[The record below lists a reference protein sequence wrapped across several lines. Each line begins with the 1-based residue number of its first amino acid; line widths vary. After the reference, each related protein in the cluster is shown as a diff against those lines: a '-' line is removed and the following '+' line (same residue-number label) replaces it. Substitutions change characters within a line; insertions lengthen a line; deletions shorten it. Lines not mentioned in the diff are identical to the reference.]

1 MTLVSYDDYHRQKK
15 VILTVAT
22 TGAIHGKNAN
32 PNLPEQ
38 PEEIARQVAACEE
51 LGASIAHV
59 HGRNEHGENDA
70 SRLQAVNDAIRE
82 HCDDII
88 IQNTTGGQSPYEQ
101 RVAGIRTDP
110 PPEMASLDMGPFKR
124 DKHIIT
130 NHTRN
135 NIERLAVE
143 MQAKG
148 IKPEMEVF
156 NSGQLAEVKR
166 LIDEGLVEE
175 PPYVN
180 LIFGGSFT
188 PARPRNLL
196 NMVDNLPENAEF
208 NVLAVGPHQLP
219 LTTMAVLL
227 GGHIRIGMEDNLYY
241 RRGEKATSNQQLVAR
256 TVEILDRLDREIAT
270 PEEAREMLGMPKK
283 QVEQPA
289 DGD

>member
-1 MTLVSYDDYHRQKK
+1 MSYDDYHRRKK

-22 TGAIHGKNAN
+22 TGAIHGKNVN

-70 SRLQAVNDAIRE
+70 SRLQEVNDAIRE

-88 IQNTTGGQSPYEQ
+88 IQNTTGGQSPYEK

-143 MQAKG
+143 MRAKG

-188 PARPRNLL
+188 PARPRNLI
-196 NMVDNLPENAEF
+196 NMVDNLPENAEW

-227 GGHIRIGMEDNLYY
+227 GGHVRIGMEDNLYY
-241 RRGEKATSNQQLVAR
+241 RRGEKAASNQQLVAR

-283 QVEQPA
+283 QVERPA